1 MGKQVNLLVLA
12 NSKKPGGRCLAGRL
26 IEKLDDGWKTGPWCR
41 PVCPDDK
48 GRDAIP
54 ESACGTVNPMDVISL
69 ELGDDMP
76 ADGQPENCLWMTGT
90 PISIMH
96 AFNKKENALRKLV
109 ECPENLWLDPDASR
123 PDEVSSE
130 IAIDHSLVLIQP
142 ANLRFE
148 LYFDDSGRKRIQAY
162 FAYNGGLYERIP
174 VTDPLI
180 FRILSRQFIEGEHK
194 ILSLNH
200 GDNYWLTMSI
210 SLPFGPRQ
218 CRYKFVAAV
227 IDHTGYLQREYR

>member
-12 NSKKPGGRCLAGRL
+12 NSNKPGGRCLAGRL
-26 IEKLDDGWKTGPWCR
+26 IEKLDIGWKTGPWCR
-41 PVCPDDK
+41 PVNPDDR

-54 ESACGTVNPMDVISL
+54 ESACGLVNPMDVISL
-69 ELGDDMP
+69 ELGEDMP
-76 ADGQPENCLWMTGT
+76 TDGQPENRLWMTGT

-96 AFNKKENALRKLV
+96 AFNKKENALRNLV
-109 ECPENLWLDPDASR
+109 EHPDDLWLDPDALR
-123 PDEVSSE
+123 PDEVAGAIE
-130 IAIDHSLVLIQP
+130 IDHSLVLIQP
-142 ANLRFE
+142 QNLQFE
-148 LYFDDSGRKRIQAY
+148 LYINDQGRRRIQAY
-162 FAYNGGLYERIP
+162 FAYNGEQYEKIP

-194 ILSLNH
+194 ILLLNH